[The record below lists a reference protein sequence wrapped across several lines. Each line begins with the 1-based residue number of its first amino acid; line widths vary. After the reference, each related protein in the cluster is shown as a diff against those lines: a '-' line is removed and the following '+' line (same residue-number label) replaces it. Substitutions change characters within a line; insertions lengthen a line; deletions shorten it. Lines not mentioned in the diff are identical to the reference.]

1 MKKIL
6 TAALAMILLS
16 GAMAETTPEPGA
28 ADPRVRVVTYSP
40 KNVVRLNTFFGVSTH
55 IKFSESEQIKDV
67 AVGDDL
73 AWKVI
78 PRGNNLFIKPTA
90 KEGDTNITVIT
101 NRRTYHFVVVVLT
114 EKNQKAW
121 ANRELIYSL
130 SFRYPDEEDAN
141 SNARARAEAEKA
153 RREDVKNRLA
163 RAPSRNGH
171 NMDYWVAGHQEVS
184 PSGAYDDGRFT
195 YLIFNNN
202 SAMPAVYETDET
214 DETGKE
220 SLVNTHVTSGNTIV
234 IHRLA
239 EKITLRKGDFVASVW
254 NKSYDRTG
262 GANNLTGTVAPDV
275 ERVIKEVN

>member
-1 MKKIL
+1 MKKLLIASL
-6 TAALAMILLS
+6 SLILLS
-16 GAMAETTPEPGA
+16 SAMAETIPEPGS
-28 ADPRVRVVTYSP
+28 ADPRVRVVTYSA

-90 KEGDTNITVIT
+90 KEGDTNITVVT
-101 NRRTYHFVVVVLT
+101 NRRIYQFVAVVLT

-141 SNARARAEAEKA
+141 SNARAKTEAEKA
-153 RREDVKNRLA
+153 RREDVKNRLT

-214 DETGKE
+214 GKE

-254 NKSYDRTG
+254 NKSYDSTG

>member
-101 NRRTYHFVVVVLT
+101 NRRTYHFVAVVLT

-163 RAPSRNGH
+163 RATSRNGH

-202 SAMPAVYETDET
+202 SAMPAVYETDES
-214 DETGKE
+214 GKE

-239 EKITLRKGDFVASVW
+239 ERITLRKGDFVASVW
-254 NKSYDRTG
+254 NKSYDQTG

>member
-1 MKKIL
+1 MKKLLIASL
-6 TAALAMILLS
+6 SLILLS
-16 GAMAETTPEPGA
+16 GAMAETIPEPGA
-28 ADPRVRVVTYSP
+28 ADPRVRVVTYNA

-90 KEGDTNITVIT
+90 KEGDTNITVVT
-101 NRRTYHFVVVVLT
+101 NRRIYQFVAVVLT

-141 SNARARAEAEKA
+141 SNARAKAEAEKA
-153 RREDVKNRLA
+153 RREDVKNRLT
-163 RAPSRNGH
+163 RAPSRSGH

-214 DETGKE
+214 GKE

-239 EKITLRKGDFVASVW
+239 ERITLRKGDFVASVW
-254 NKSYDRTG
+254 NKSYDSTG

>member
-101 NRRTYHFVVVVLT
+101 NRRTYHFVAVVLT

-153 RREDVKNRLA
+153 RREDVKNRLT

-214 DETGKE
+214 GKE

-234 IHRLA
+234 VHRLA
-239 EKITLRKGDFVASVW
+239 ERITLRKGDFVASVW
-254 NKSYDRTG
+254 NKSYDSSG

>member
-16 GAMAETTPEPGA
+16 GAIAETTPEPGA

-141 SNARARAEAEKA
+141 SNARAKAEAEKA
-153 RREDVKNRLA
+153 RREDVKNRLT

-202 SAMPAVYETDET
+202 SAMPAVYET

>member
-16 GAMAETTPEPGA
+16 VAMAETTPEPGA

-101 NRRTYHFVVVVLT
+101 NRRTYHFVAVVLT

-202 SAMPAVYETDET
+202 SAMPAVYETDES
-214 DETGKE
+214 GKE

-239 EKITLRKGDFVASVW
+239 ERITLRKGDFVASVW
-254 NKSYDRTG
+254 NKSYDQTG